1 MNLTDTY
8 PGLPLRQV
16 RTVALPVRKGTAA
29 DQNVRSWGIDDAREQ
44 RHDQID
50 DALFDA
56 ICEVIGEEDLPEFGP
71 GGRWAILSHFDSR
84 WAGTVTLQNLADAMG
99 VSRER
104 MRQIETVG
112 LRKVEA
118 KLGGR
123 RMATVVECYSG
134 RKCVKVNG
142 VVHRVPVEGHGIVR
156 RKKPPTPRDVINARC
171 LEALREMTSDGR
183 YVTATAVAE
192 AIGIGGSST
201 AVSLHALALAGKV
214 QREQNKFGRQGWR
227 YPAGLIC
234 ARAKVVLYV

>member
-1 MNLTDTY
+1 MNLTATY
-8 PGLPLRQV
+8 PGRPLRQV

-112 LRKVEA
+112 LRKAEA
-118 KLGGR
+118 RLGGR
-123 RMATVVECYSG
+123 RMSTHSECYAG
-134 RKCVKVNG
+134 RRRVRTGG
-142 VVHRVPVEGHGIVR
+142 VERMIPVDGHGIKR
-156 RKKPPTPRDVINARC
+156 RRTPATPRDVINARC
-171 LEALREMTSDGR
+171 LEALREMTADGR

-214 QREQNKFGRQGWR
+214 QRETNRFGRCGWR
-227 YPAGLIC
+227 IPAGTV
-234 ARAKVVLYV
+234 RDGE

>member
-84 WAGTVTLQNLADAMG
+84 
-99 VSRER
+99 
-104 MRQIETVG
+104 
-112 LRKVEA
+112 
-118 KLGGR
+118 
-123 RMATVVECYSG
+123 
-134 RKCVKVNG
+134 
-142 VVHRVPVEGHGIVR
+142 
-156 RKKPPTPRDVINARC
+156 
-171 LEALREMTSDGR
+171 
-183 YVTATAVAE
+183 
-192 AIGIGGSST
+192 
-201 AVSLHALALAGKV
+201 
-214 QREQNKFGRQGWR
+214 
-227 YPAGLIC
+227 
-234 ARAKVVLYV
+234 